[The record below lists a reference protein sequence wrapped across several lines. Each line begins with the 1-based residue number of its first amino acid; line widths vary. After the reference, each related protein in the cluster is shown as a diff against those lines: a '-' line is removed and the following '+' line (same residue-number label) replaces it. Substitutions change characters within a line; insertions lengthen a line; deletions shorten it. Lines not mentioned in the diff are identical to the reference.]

1 MSLKRSAHSS
11 SPRSWTVSEL
21 GTFYAENRASLVSH
35 ANRILKDF
43 SRAEEV
49 VQDALIRVIL
59 AAPELE
65 SAEHARAYLYK
76 TVENLCID
84 VFRLENRR
92 PNLMVIDDAF
102 GEVEAAL
109 SRDYRDH
116 SEIVSAADDAAL
128 IRQAISLL
136 SPAERAA
143 LVMWE
148 VEGRSVS
155 EIASELGI
163 EERNVR
169 HTLSRAR
176 RSLRKILSEFVV
188 DRERGLTALDLLST
202 TYRRSVQV
210 AKKSSKAA
218 LSIFLVFFAFLGF
231 NSIPNFFSDSMKAED
246 LVKPSAISSPIAFGA
261 DSDQYRNSNAVNDS
275 GLTSEVLP
283 PAKLVKS
290 NNGELENVKATSFK
304 FAGLDK
310 SGVPTGFTITDNSGS
325 LGSLY
330 FKSKEAL
337 LSDSGLSISWLSK
350 TSFGAANLFLSQ
362 NFIQEAPNP
371 LYDVILSVGMQS
383 SWIPT
388 NSRVIST
395 DLERLP
401 DGNYLLTAVIGVKS
415 AIESTIVI
423 PAVAGGRDLEAL
435 PSRVITRVVLNSS
448 KSQILAQAV
457 QVIEKGAN

>member
-143 LVMWE
+143 LVMW
-148 VEGRSVS
+148 
-155 EIASELGI
+155 
-163 EERNVR
+163 
-169 HTLSRAR
+169 
-176 RSLRKILSEFVV
+176 
-188 DRERGLTALDLLST
+188 
-202 TYRRSVQV
+202 
-210 AKKSSKAA
+210 
-218 LSIFLVFFAFLGF
+218 
-231 NSIPNFFSDSMKAED
+231 
-246 LVKPSAISSPIAFGA
+246 
-261 DSDQYRNSNAVNDS
+261 
-275 GLTSEVLP
+275 
-283 PAKLVKS
+283 
-290 NNGELENVKATSFK
+290 
-304 FAGLDK
+304 
-310 SGVPTGFTITDNSGS
+310 
-325 LGSLY
+325 
-330 FKSKEAL
+330 
-337 LSDSGLSISWLSK
+337 
-350 TSFGAANLFLSQ
+350 
-362 NFIQEAPNP
+362 
-371 LYDVILSVGMQS
+371 
-383 SWIPT
+383 
-388 NSRVIST
+388 
-395 DLERLP
+395 
-401 DGNYLLTAVIGVKS
+401 
-415 AIESTIVI
+415 
-423 PAVAGGRDLEAL
+423 
-435 PSRVITRVVLNSS
+435 
-448 KSQILAQAV
+448 
-457 QVIEKGAN
+457 